1 MKKKVY
7 VFDEYI
13 SSQKNGIGSFLG
25 EFLDCMKQIDV
36 DLCVLVF
43 NANVE
48 EFTITKEG
56 EVEKMLF
63 PPFLIGDFVHNADI
77 IDKFFRLYIPDAPR
91 NVFFIN
97 HSPCG
102 QLLRAIKSS
111 HPLSRLVFTIHDLG
125 WTSLYWGDEDKF
137 KRAVLKEKQT
147 DGSESSKH
155 IEEAYAE
162 EKEIYKLADRVVCL
176 NRDTYGLLLDTYF
189 VSPEKI
195 VLIPNGLRQLKNAS
209 LASGS
214 SELRQKLFVSEE
226 DKILLFAGRPTPKKG
241 MYALLEAFE
250 RVLQVERNARL
261 VIAGFD
267 NGVNMEGLIT
277 IASRFASR
285 VVFTGL
291 IDRARLN
298 EWYSVADVGI
308 IPSFYEQCPYTG
320 IEMMMHGLPVV
331 ASDSFGLRSM
341 FIEGV
346 NAKVARIGNR
356 ENLNEFVQHI
366 ADAILKLLASEELC
380 EELSAGAE
388 SIYQSTY
395 HACHMVKKYVC
406 LLDSLSSDL

>member
-7 VFDEYI
+7 VFDDYV

-63 PPFLIGDFVHNADI
+63 PPLLIGEFVHNADI
-77 IDKFFRLYIPDAPR
+77 IDKFFRLYIPDASW

-102 QLLRAIKSS
+102 QLLRVIKSS

-125 WTSLYWGDEDKF
+125 WTSLCWGDVDKF
-137 KRAVLKEKQT
+137 KRAVLQEKQV
-147 DGSESSKH
+147 DGNESSKY
-155 IEEAYAE
+155 IEESYTE

-176 NRDTYGLLLDTYF
+176 NRDTYNLLLDTYF
-189 VSPEKI
+189 VCPEKI
-195 VLIPNGLRQLKNAS
+195 VLIPNGLRQQKNAS
-209 LASGS
+209 QASGR
-214 SELRQKLFVSEE
+214 SELRKKLFVSEE
-226 DKILLFAGRPTPKKG
+226 DKILIFAGRPTPKKG

-277 IASRFASR
+277 IASPFAAR
-285 VVFTGL
+285 VLFTGL
-291 IDRARLN
+291 IDRARLT

-320 IEMMMHGLPVV
+320 IEMMAHGLPVV
-331 ASDSFGLRSM
+331 ASDSFGLRNM
-341 FIEGV
+341 FREGV
-346 NAKVARIGNR
+346 NARIARIGNR
-356 ENLNEFVQHI
+356 ENPNEFVQHI
-366 ADAILKLLASEELC
+366 ADAILEMLASKELC
-380 EELSAGAE
+380 EELGAGAE

-395 HACHMVKKYVC
+395 HARHMKENYKR
-406 LLDSLSSDL
+406 LLDSL